1 MNFASDGL
9 ESLSPE
15 FSRVVWLDDDLLAL
29 ESRHPDFDHC
39 DFGLH
44 FVDRRDVD
52 LCGVDLA
59 VPLGRNVVY
68 GYLEHLM
75 ILTCD
80 WLQVR
85 SR

>member
-1 MNFASDGL
+1 
-9 ESLSPE
+9 
-15 FSRVVWLDDDLLAL
+15 
-29 ESRHPDFDHC
+29 
-39 DFGLH
+39 
-44 FVDRRDVD
+44 VD

-68 GYLEHLM
+68 GHLEHLM

-85 SR
+85 S